1 MVHHTHDHNCLF
13 PTPNRL
19 PGVDGDMR
27 LLGSSLAFAT
37 VAAAQSSTLIAAPSV
52 SSTPQASE
60 ACAKASRLYEQDPSI
75 PIPAKYAYDCLK
87 SVPVAV
93 ADDKDLIE
101 QLKLYWALHS
111 ETGYLKNPP
120 KTWDLGPLDLIG
132 ELDKIKEKIGSYES
146 EFDVQQAIRELTIR
160 TGNFHFN
167 YVPDILQVFIFMRT
181 VQIASISDDGTATPK
196 AYVWEDLA
204 LQDIDD
210 SVDISAITKVN
221 GEDVQDYLS
230 KMAAREQY
238 IDGDARY
245 NSLMATHSSYGS
257 FHTPNGYNAYEGPT
271 TTLTFE
277 NGTQRTWTN
286 IAYVQKPLEGVTD
299 GESFF
304 VTFCTG
310 QFASLDAYLSQ
321 KSGAHAWSK
330 RQIPSSRYPDPIVQD
345 QSGKLAGY
353 FLNGA
358 GNDDLAVLKIISF
371 DVSGP
376 NATDWQRTVRQF
388 LQKSKNAGKK
398 KLVIDLRENGG
409 GSTQL
414 LLDTFMQLFP
424 GDVPFSAQRYRAH
437 ENFKLIGDAINAMH
451 SDDSIRT
458 DIAAVGD
465 AVAMFRYWSYW
476 NFVDVDGENFDS
488 WSEFYGPHLYNG
500 DNFTTNMRYNMS
512 NSNRNS
518 ILEAQFNFLNP
529 TGEPVFT
536 AENTVMLTD
545 GLCGS
550 ACASFHEELKN
561 IAGVQ
566 AVAVGGRP
574 QDGPMQT
581 VGGSKG
587 GEVPSHI
594 ALAVSIQMVVNIT
607 QAYDLAGYDGLETL
621 ANPHPLLTRAGDD
634 QSRIQLQDQIRKGD
648 ESGAALQYI
657 YEAAD
662 CRLYYT
668 TKTLFHPEAM
678 WEAAWSAYQDTSKCV
693 NGSTDQP
700 SSISGGYKP
709 FGPGDLNGKM
719 EQKSETSGASTMLS
733 PSVAAVAV
741 AGLMGFLL

>member
-1 MVHHTHDHNCLF
+1 
-13 PTPNRL
+13 
-19 PGVDGDMR
+19 MR
-27 LLGSSLAFAT
+27 LLGSSLALAA

-52 SSTPQASE
+52 SSTPLASE
-60 ACAKASRLYEQDPSI
+60 ACAKASRLYEQSPLNV
-75 PIPAKYAYDCLK
+75 IPAKYAYDCLK

-93 ADDKDLIE
+93 EDDKDLID
-101 QLKLYWALHS
+101 QLKLYWAFHS

-132 ELDKIKEKIGSYES
+132 ELDKIKGNISSYES

-181 VQIASISDDGTATPK
+181 VQIASISDDGTTTPK

-204 LQDIDD
+204 LQDEDD
-210 SVDISAITKVN
+210 SADITAITKVN
-221 GEDVQDYLS
+221 GKDVQDYLS

-245 NSLMATHSSYGS
+245 NSLMATASSYGA
-257 FHTPNGYNAYEGPT
+257 FNTPNGYNAYDGPT

-286 IAYVQKPLEGVTD
+286 VAYVLKPLDGITD
-299 GESFF
+299 GNSFF
-304 VTFCTG
+304 ETFCTG
-310 QFASLDAYLSQ
+310 QYASLDAYLSE
-321 KSGAHAWSK
+321 KSGTHAWSK
-330 RQIPSSRYPDPIVQD
+330 RQIPSYSYPDPIVQD
-345 QSGKLAGY
+345 ESGKLAGY
-353 FLNGA
+353 FMNGV
-358 GNDDLAVLKIISF
+358 GFDDLAVLKIISF

-376 NATDWQRTVRQF
+376 NATYWQRTVRQF

-424 GDVPFSAQRYRAH
+424 GDVPFSAQRYRAQ
-437 ENFKLIGDAINAMH
+437 ENFKLIGDAVNAMH
-451 SDDSIRT
+451 SDNSIRT
-458 DIAAVGD
+458 EIEMDEY

-476 NFVDVDGENFDS
+476 DFVDVNGENFDS
-488 WSEFYGPHLYNG
+488 WNEFYGPHLYNG

-518 ILEAQFNFLNP
+518 ILETTFDFLDP

-581 VGGSKG
+581 VGGTKG
-587 GEVPSHI
+587 GEVPSYL
-594 ALAVSIQMVVNIT
+594 ALAGYIQTVFNKT
-607 QAYDLAGYDGLETL
+607 EAYGLSGYDGLETL

-634 QSRIQLQDQIRKGD
+634 QSRIQMQDQIRKGD

-657 YEAAD
+657 YEGAD

-678 WEAAWSAYQDTSKCV
+678 WEAAWGAYQDTSKCV
-693 NGSTDQP
+693 NGSTNQP

-719 EQKSETSGASTMLS
+719 DQKSEKSGASILSS
-733 PSVAAVAV
+733 PSIGAVAV
-741 AGLMGFLL
+741 AGFMAFLL